1 MEIIFRDDNNSIDS
15 RLVRYPIDEGTFGG
29 SRGWNVDF
37 VRVSFFFF
45 FLSFYASLKE
55 ERHDEARLRCNYGP
69 FQAHASD
76 GGKSGSPTAMLLGWD
91 KGQFLRTVMTVNKF
105 IPFRLYNK
113 LILGLG
119 R

>member
-1 MEIIFRDDNNSIDS
+1 MIIIRLIHDS
-15 RLVRYPIDEGTFGG
+15 FVIQLMKELLVGREDGTWILCEFL
-29 SRGWNVDF
+29 
-37 VRVSFFFF
+37 FFFF

-91 KGQFLRTVMTVNKF
+91 KGQFLGTVMTVNKF